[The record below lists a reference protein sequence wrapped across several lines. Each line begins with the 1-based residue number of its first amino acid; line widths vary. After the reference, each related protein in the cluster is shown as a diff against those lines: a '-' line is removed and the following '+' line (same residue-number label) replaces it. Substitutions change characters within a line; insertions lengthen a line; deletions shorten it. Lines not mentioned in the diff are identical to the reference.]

1 MSASSVTYDS
11 FFTEKGLK
19 QSFEISDDLNILSTI
34 RFDPN
39 LTRVSP
45 QSVNEVTQQ
54 NFFLFA
60 EHIERLKYTL
70 EFFLEAKARS
80 IGKKSRDA
88 FQIDLA
94 LIYSELIQA
103 IAESGVSVS
112 DPLKIRLL
120 LDLTGTVNVELYQTP
135 SRPNLLDGLD
145 EPFLLDL
152 NYDIYVDTTPVL
164 ASPFTSFKT
173 TKRDIYNTAR
183 ARCLPGSSP
192 REEVV
197 LVNTLGEVT
206 EGSITNIAI
215 RSVSGDWVTPKLTCG
230 CLCGVTRLH
239 LLKKGLMKEGTI
251 LLDHLKVG
259 QEVLLM
265 NGIMGVSRGTIRGF
279 KEELGGIEGE
289 RRKEKG
295 R

>member
-1 MSASSVTYDS
+1 MSSAVTYDS
-11 FFTEKGLK
+11 FFTERGLK
-19 QSFEISDDLNILSTI
+19 LSFEVSDDFHILSTI

-39 LTRVSP
+39 LTKVSP
-45 QSVNEVTQQ
+45 QSVEEVTQS
-54 NFFLFA
+54 NFFLFP
-60 EHIERLKYTL
+60 EHIERLKFTL
-70 EFFLEAKARS
+70 KFFLEAKARANGGNS
-80 IGKKSRDA
+80 GET

-94 LIYSELIQA
+94 LIYSKLIQA
-103 IAESGVSVS
+103 ISESGVSVG

-120 LDLTGTVNVELYQTP
+120 LDLAGTINVELYQTP
-135 SRPNLLDGLD
+135 ARPNLLDGLD

-152 NYDIYVDTTPVL
+152 HYDIYVDTTPVL

-173 TKRDIYNTAR
+173 TKRDIYNSAR
-183 ARCLPGSSP
+183 ARCLPGTSP

-239 LLKKGLMKEGTI
+239 LLKKGLVKEGAI

-265 NGIMGVSRGTIRGF
+265 NGIMGVTRGTIRGF
-279 KEELGGIEGE
+279 REE
-289 RRKEKG
+289 
-295 R
+295 